1 MSNWQRIK
9 LSDCCLSIAD
19 GDHQAPPKA
28 TSGIPFITISNMTK
42 DHQLDFSNTLFVP
55 PEYYAGI
62 DPKRKAKQGDILY
75 SVVGSFGIPI
85 FINDD
90 KAFAFQRH
98 IAILRPAP
106 EKVIPRFLFYE
117 MLSRDFYA
125 QADAAAIG
133 AAQRTISISALRNME
148 INLPSL
154 ARQKKIVAILA
165 TYDDLID
172 NNKRQIGLLEE
183 AAARLYN
190 EYFVRLHFPG
200 YEHTELIDGLPAG
213 WQRQRLIDIADV
225 QYGYAFDGSLFN
237 NDKKGIPI
245 VRIRNIPSGT
255 TNDYTTEEA
264 PEQYIVN
271 NGDILVGMDGEF
283 HINSWQGEKSYLV
296 QRSCNITPKNE
307 LMRGW
312 LLQAIYQPI
321 KNFEHAIVG
330 ATVAHLG
337 KKHIDTIELLTGPE
351 NLYVPFNDLFHQ
363 KQILAKQNNL
373 LAEARDRLLP
383 RLLSGELDG

>member
-1 MSNWQRIK
+1 MTKLNDICTLIVDCPHTTAQDEGVGYPLIRTPNIGRGRFLLDGVHRVSESVYNKRNARAIPQDDDIILAREAPAGNVAIIKNGEKYCLGQRTVLIRPNNELVNPDYLTYYLLAPQQQYKLIGGANGATVAHVNLPIIRNMPVELPDLKTQQRIAEV
-9 LSDCCLSIAD
+9 LTAYDELIAVN
-19 GDHQAPPKA
+19 Q
-28 TSGIPFITISNMTK
+28 
-42 DHQLDFSNTLFVP
+42 
-55 PEYYAGI
+55 
-62 DPKRKAKQGDILY
+62 
-75 SVVGSFGIPI
+75 
-85 FINDD
+85 
-90 KAFAFQRH
+90 
-98 IAILRPAP
+98 
-106 EKVIPRFLFYE
+106 
-117 MLSRDFYA
+117 
-125 QADAAAIG
+125 
-133 AAQRTISISALRNME
+133 
-148 INLPSL
+148 
-154 ARQKKIVAILA
+154 
-165 TYDDLID
+165 
-172 NNKRQIGLLEE
+172 RQIGLLEE